1 MTGNFPQLLHAF
13 FHEWL
18 AGQRNNSRHTV
29 RSYRDTWRLFLRFH
43 GRATAAA
50 GGSTALNRP
59 YRQRGTSLSG
69 SQREGTQRVHWHAQL
84 PSGGVTELL
93 LLRRGPGTVGCWAM
107 RGGIADSHQEGA
119 SPADMLSGICRTN
132 GHSGRTRSQDS
143 RRPTR
148 SRTASVTLQYGCPNP
163 GGSGFVPAGGS
174 AGISMPGAAVGKRPE
189 RAHLSSLARDCGA
202 VGSTSATPAAG
213 SGRTDVCESLRAA
226 SGGFWFPISVATVR
240 SSSRKKGAHAR
251 REAGVT
257 AHLQALSTLPDYV
270 G

>member
-240 SSSRKKGAHAR
+240 PSSRKKGAHAR
-251 REAGVT
+251 REAGIT